1 MRQKTTGSGP
11 KPNSNPPMKSEFF
24 TKTRLTLDP
33 DPELLAGGGRDAVG
47 GDAQVVAHVQ
57 PADLGKP
64 QLGALDDGD

>member
-1 MRQKTTGSGP
+1 
-11 KPNSNPPMKSEFF
+11 MKSEFF